1 MRHLRAFRRATRRL
15 GLDVVGASIVD
26 RPEPSSRDDG
36 FPLCQVC
43 GVGLLLDELRRGRR
57 VCSLCLQHRAA
68 KRKNRR
74 AAPLD
79 EAA

>member
-1 MRHLRAFRRATRRL
+1 MRHLRAFRRAARRL

-26 RPEPSSRDDG
+26 HPEPSTRDDS
-36 FPLCQVC
+36 FPLCKVC

-57 VCSLCLQHRAA
+57 VCSLCLQQRAA
-68 KRKNRR
+68 KRKNRH
-74 AAPLD
+74 APKLD